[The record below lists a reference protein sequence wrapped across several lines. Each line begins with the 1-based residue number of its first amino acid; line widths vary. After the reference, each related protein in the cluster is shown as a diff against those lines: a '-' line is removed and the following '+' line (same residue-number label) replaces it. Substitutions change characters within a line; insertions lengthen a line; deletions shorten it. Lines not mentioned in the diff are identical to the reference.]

1 LLKNVYFNMPAAYSG
16 ATRGEAFAENFDLAL
31 VICLRFN
38 EGENLF
44 QRTLVLEV
52 VGCFRGKRFDEV

>member
-1 LLKNVYFNMPAAYSG
+1 MPATYSG

-52 VGCFRGKRFDEV
+52 VGCFGGEKFDEV